1 MKTNTLDFDAQA
13 LREKI
18 LDLAM
23 RGKLVPQ
30 DPNDEPAS
38 VLLEKIKAEKEQ
50 LIKEKKIKKSK
61 PLAPITDDEKPFD
74 IPDSWEWVRLGDV
87 LSLEN
92 GAIRRGPFGSSLKKA
107 FFVPKDKNTYKVYE
121 QGNAINHTID
131 YGDYYISQEKYNELK
146 SFSVR
151 PNDIIISGAGT
162 IGKTYILPPDT
173 PDGVINQAL
182 IRVRLNDNLI
192 TNEFFLLAFQ
202 QKVSLLNKKA
212 KGTAMKNM
220 FSIAHMKN
228 DLIWALPPLEEQ
240 SRIAAKIAQ
249 LFALLRKVE
258 SSTQQYAKLQT
269 LLKSKVLD
277 LAMRGKLVEQDPHN
291 EPASVLLEKIK
302 AEKEQLVKE
311 GKIKKSKP
319 LPPITD
325 DEKPFDIPES
335 WEWVR
340 LGDVGTFQGG
350 FAYKSKKY
358 VDASQYQV
366 IRLGNVKNDQ
376 LKLDTDPVFI
386 NKDYAKETYKYH
398 INVGDILFT
407 MTGTRRK
414 RDYFYS
420 LIVNKEYSKFL
431 FLNQRVGCFKPIALI
446 NKLWLNYILKAP
458 VTLDEVFK
466 NETGSVNQGNIGSTD
481 TLNILIP
488 LPPLSEQNKV
498 VIKIL
503 ELFNTLKI

>member
-61 PLAPITDDEKPFD
+61 PFAPITDDEKPFD

-151 PNDIIISGAGT
+151 PKDIIISGAGT

-212 KGTAMKNM
+212 KGTAIKNM

-277 LAMRGKLVEQDPHN
+277 LAMRGKLVEQDPHD

-302 AEKEQLVKE
+302 AEKEQLIKE
-311 GKIKKSKP
+311 KKIKKSKP

-325 DEKPFDIPES
+325 AEKPFDLPDS

-340 LGDVGTFQGG
+340 LGEVIDVKGGKRIPKGKKLKDTFE
-350 FAYKSKKY
+350 YKPY
-358 VDASQYQV
+358 
-366 IRLGNVKNDQ
+366 IRVAD
-376 LKLDTDPVFI
+376 
-386 NKDYAKETYKYH
+386 
-398 INVGDILFT
+398 
-407 MTGTRRK
+407 M
-414 RDYFYS
+414 
-420 LIVNKEYSKFL
+420 
-431 FLNQRVGCFKPIALI
+431 
-446 NKLWLNYILKAP
+446 
-458 VTLDEVFK
+458 K
-466 NETGSVNQGNIGSTD
+466 NETIDSGQLKYATKAIYEQIKKYTISSEDIYFSIAGTIGKVGKIPLSLDGALLTENAAKLILLDNNLLSKIFLIYALKSNIVKNQHNK
-481 TLNILIP
+481 ILSKVAQPKLALIKLKNTIIP
-488 LPPLSEQNKV
+488 LPPLSEQKRIVRRIIN
-498 VIKIL
+498 
-503 ELFNTLKI
+503 LFSGLN